1 MAYHKTSLWVD
12 AAVAMSKPNPDLPHP
27 LTVEVA
33 RRMERALNNGD
44 LARKY
49 NMHED
54 NMSFMKEVFM
64 PDDQGNEKPRMPYAQ
79 YITEWGYHPMC
90 QEIKEGGAA
99 AKMLEKY
106 GLSFRAV
113 YQIPR
118 PNGKVTSLSVIS
130 GMMFYSR
137 KEEPYEILCSADED
151 EEGLNDPRPYQT
163 DEDLMLLI
171 AKLLTEG
178 ENDGLS
184 K

>member
-1 MAYHKTSLWVD
+1 MGFLKTSLWVD
-12 AAVAMSKPNPDLPHP
+12 VAVMTSKPNAELPNP
-27 LTVEVA
+27 YQQEVA
-33 RRMERALNNGD
+33 NRMMRLHDHQD

-54 NMSFMKEVFM
+54 DMSFMKEIFM
-64 PDDQGNEKPRMPYAQ
+64 PDDQGNEKPRLPYNQ

-90 QEIKEGGAA
+90 QEIKTGGAA

-113 YQIPR
+113 YKIPR
-118 PNGKVTSLSVIS
+118 PDGKVTSLSVIS

-137 KEEPYEILCSADED
+137 KDEPYEILCSADED

-171 AKLLTEG
+171 AKLLTHG
-178 ENDGLS
+178 E
-184 K
+184 